1 MNLFKCGKEILD
13 FRILSGWFEKYKPAL
28 SKLDFSWDNSYCM
41 TLVIVSLAVNK
52 GKLQPLVSVISEYD

>member
-1 MNLFKCGKEILD
+1 MNLFKCGTEILD
-13 FRILSGWFEKYKPAL
+13 FGILSGWFEKYKPAS

-41 TLVIVSLAVNK
+41 TLVIVWLAVNV